1 MDRLLA
7 RLERTFFGRLTIE
20 QLTTFIV
27 GAMAVAYVLCLV
39 RPEFRDVLMFD
50 PRLLKTQPWRVVSFL
65 FVPPETSM
73 IWVFFSLYWTW
84 MVGTNLENEW
94 GAFKFNTFYI
104 VGALGTIAAAFIS
117 GAATGNEFLNLS
129 LFLAFATIF
138 PDYTIRL
145 FFLIEIKVKWLAL
158 LSAGFMVFRAID
170 GGFGERMAI
179 VASFANYFLFF
190 GGHLVAMAQGRRLV
204 VRQAARRAQQR
215 PQAEEREEES
225 RACAI
230 CGAKAEDGADIRVCS
245 CEKCGGVSRQLCLEH
260 ARNH

>member
-1 MDRLLA
+1 MERLLA
-7 RLERTFFGRLTIE
+7 RLERTFLGRLAIE

-39 RPEFRDVLMFD
+39 RPEMREA
-50 PRLLKTQPWRVVSFL
+50 RLVKTQPWRVVSFL
-65 FVPPETSM
+65 FVPPESSM

-84 MVGTNLENEW
+84 LVGSNLENEW
-94 GAFKFNTFYI
+94 GAFKFNTFYV
-104 VGALGTIAAAFIS
+104 VGALGTMAAAFIS

-158 LSAGFMVFRAID
+158 LSAAFLVFRAI
-170 GGFGERMAI
+170 GGDFGQRMAI
-179 VASFANYFLFF
+179 GAAFANYFLFF
-190 GGHLVAMAQGRRLV
+190 GGHLVGMARGRRIMI
-204 VRQAARRAQQR
+204 RQAARRAQQR
-215 PQAEEREEES
+215 PQPDKPEEDA

-230 CGAKAEDGADIRVCS
+230 CGAKANDGADIRICN
-245 CEKCGGVSRQLCLEH
+245 CEKCGGVPRELCLEH